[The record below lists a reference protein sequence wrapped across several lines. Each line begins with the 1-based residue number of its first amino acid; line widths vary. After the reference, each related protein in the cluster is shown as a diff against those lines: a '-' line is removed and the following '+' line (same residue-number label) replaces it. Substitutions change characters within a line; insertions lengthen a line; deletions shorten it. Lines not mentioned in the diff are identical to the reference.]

1 MKKIISIMFLFFF
14 ILLLGV
20 FFGTENNQTKADEI
34 KDKIEMF
41 EGQIS
46 TPNGIINN
54 EQIDVKPN
62 IGNQVAKK
70 GEKIVYSLLDHVL
83 ETIKNILESDK

>member
-1 MKKIISIMFLFFF
+1 MFLFFF